1 MSRFIAFIVVLGA
14 LCLPTFAE
22 DDLSKLSDEFD
33 TPATLKDW
41 QRISKDHGTPDQLE
55 IFDINK
61 TKSGHM
67 VMVPYSSVWY
77 QRYRGVLAYKT
88 VSGDFVITT
97 AIKTSNRAKNAA
109 PRRSYSLA
117 GIMIHTPVDPTGAHN
132 YIFLS
137 HGSAQRPGTY
147 QFEVKTT
154 VNNRSKLQ
162 VDNAGTD
169 HAIIQVA
176 RIGDTVITLKQV
188 NGVWSVHQ
196 RYHRPDFPTTM
207 QAGLTCYTDW
217 DTCKNIQPL
226 QHNRTVIKNGQP
238 DLYAEFDYVRYA
250 RPKVPASL
258 QGRSLMNTQQ
268 VSDAQLLRFLGK
280 NAH

>member
-1 MSRFIAFIVVLGA
+1 MSRLIAFVVVLGA
-14 LCLPTFAE
+14 LILPVHAQ
-22 DDLSKLSDEFD
+22 DDLSKFSDEFD
-33 TPATLKDW
+33 SPDTLKNW

-55 IFDINK
+55 TFDINK

-67 VMVPYSSVWY
+67 VMIPYTSVWY
-77 QRYRGVLAYKT
+77 QRYRGVLAYK
-88 VSGDFVITT
+88 SINGDFVITT
-97 AIKTSNRAKNAA
+97 SLKTSNRAQNAA

-117 GIMIHTPVDPTGAHN
+117 GIMVHTPVDPTGAHN

-154 VNNRSKLQ
+154 INNRSQLQ

-176 RIGDTVITLKQV
+176 RIGNTIITLKQI
-188 NGVWSVHQ
+188 NGAWSVHR
-196 RYHRPDFPTTM
+196 RYNRPDFPNTL

-217 DTCKNIQPL
+217 DNCKTIPPL
-226 QHNRTVIKNGQP
+226 RHNQMVIKNGQP
-238 DLYAEFDYVRYA
+238 DLYAEFDFVRYT
-250 RPKVPASL
+250 RPKVPAAL
-258 QGRSLMNTQQ
+258 QGRNLMNAQQ
-268 VSDAQLLRFLGK
+268 VSDAQLLSFLGK
-280 NAH
+280 NAM